1 MVEYVAKKFNRTPG
15 KLRQNVVMTI
25 AQHVEG
31 DSTKLAKDMKKIIM
45 ALLYIL

>member
-1 MVEYVAKKFNRTPG
+1 MTPD
-15 KLRQNVVMTI
+15 KLIEITI
-25 AQHVEG
+25 VLLEGFMPQHVEG

>member
-1 MVEYVAKKFNRTPG
+1 MKKNYLHFYMVKKPCE
-15 KLRQNVVMTI
+15 VDVS
-25 AQHVEG
+25 QHVEG